1 MLPAEVKERLDLL
14 VNSKQIEPDTRKK
27 VWESLS
33 RLERKGHLDPT
44 SESIGPFTNHLAIAV
59 ERISK
64 GEPITDINEQ
74 VNEVV
79 RDHPGLNREA
89 EKLLRQCIQD
99 SDAEITSA
107 ETGFVALYLALL
119 RRQPDMD

>member
-1 MLPAEVKERLDLL
+1 MSTASKSNPIPAKGVGIPEPIER
-14 VNSKQIEPDTRKK
+14 E
-27 VWESLS
+27 
-33 RLERKGHLDPT
+33 GHPDPT

-79 RDHPGLNREA
+79 RDHP
-89 EKLLRQCIQD
+89 D
-99 SDAEITSA
+99 
-107 ETGFVALYLALL
+107 
-119 RRQPDMD
+119 